1 MNTLAHIAIVIALI
15 PGSLLFIVVGLWRIL
30 RFAVGFKRPALPLR
44 TPLGAVVYTE
54 ADWRKDARA
63 EYPIRYAVFEELPI
77 QLKRLGRSIIRPLRS
92 RTVRQAILF
101 AAFNRFSDWVD
112 SKRIVMYDVEE
123 DEEGPRA
130 RANARTAEIHA
141 LYQWW
146 NVRRPAQVAK
156 IEEMHVDIR
165 EFGLVDLELDDEH
178 NFARLANIW
187 RSLI

>member
-30 RFAVGFKRPALPLR
+30 RFAVGFKRPTLPLR

-54 ADWRKDARA
+54 ADWRKDSKT

-77 QLKRLGRSIIRPLRS
+77 QLKRLGRRIIRPFRLPTTRE
-92 RTVRQAILF
+92 VIL
-101 AAFNRFSDWVD
+101 AGAFNRFSDWVD
-112 SKRIVMYDVEE
+112 SKRIVMYALSD

-146 NVRRPAQVAK
+146 NVTRPAQIVR

-187 RSLI
+187 RSII